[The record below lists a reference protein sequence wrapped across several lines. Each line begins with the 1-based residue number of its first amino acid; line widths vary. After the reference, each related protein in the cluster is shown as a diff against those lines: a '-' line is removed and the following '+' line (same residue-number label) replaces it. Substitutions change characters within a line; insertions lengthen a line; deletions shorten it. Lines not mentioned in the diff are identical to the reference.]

1 MYSFQSPS
9 LSSSSS
15 NPFITFKVPNPL
27 QSVGGVYTVTANN
40 EEGEDVAVI
49 VLDIVGQSPQ
59 FVGSFN
65 NLTLPHLTP
74 HLIRGLLAEISI
86 LA

>member
-1 MYSFQSPS
+1 M
-9 LSSSSS
+9 
-15 NPFITFKVPNPL
+15 NP
-27 QSVGGVYTVTANN
+27 GGVYTVTAAN

-59 FVGSFN
+59 FLGSFN

-74 HLIRGLLAEISI
+74 HLIRGQSYTEMYNVTLRKNFL
-86 LA
+86 